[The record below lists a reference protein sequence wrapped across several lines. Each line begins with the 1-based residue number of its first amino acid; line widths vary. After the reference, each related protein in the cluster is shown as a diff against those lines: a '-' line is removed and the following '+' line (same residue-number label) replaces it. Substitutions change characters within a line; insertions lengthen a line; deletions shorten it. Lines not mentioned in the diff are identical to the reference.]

1 MLIEDYR
8 SNRKRFFGSK
18 VFYVFLI
25 LCVCAAG
32 IAAWKAINTTIE
44 GSEEKTTAEQSTI
57 DWSNYTER
65 TVTDDDKNANA
76 PVTGIPDD
84 RDITEDEETQTQET
98 DYNTP
103 YVGKYKMPMGTKI
116 LKDYSNG
123 EMVYSKTMGDWRV
136 HSGIDFKGKVG
147 EEVKA
152 IQDGTVIDVSTDEF
166 WGTVVTVKHGNGL
179 TARYCGLSEGSTVK
193 KGNEVGAGDRIGLL
207 GEIPIEIED
216 GYHLHLDILVNG
228 EIVDPLAAMN
238 KLEN

>member
-1 MLIEDYR
+1 MLIEDYKP
-8 SNRKRFFGSK
+8 NRKRFFGGK

-32 IAAWKAINTTIE
+32 IAAWRAISTTLDDNE
-44 GSEEKTTAEQSTI
+44 TTTAQESTI

-65 TVTDDDKNANA
+65 VVPEDDENANA
-76 PVTGIPDD
+76 PATGIPDD
-84 RDITEDEETQTQET
+84 RDKTEYEEPKTQEP

-103 YVGKYKMPMGTKI
+103 YVGKYKMPMGTQI
-116 LKDYSNG
+116 LKDFSNG

-147 EEVKA
+147 QEVKA
-152 IQDGTVIDVSTDEF
+152 IQDGKVIDVSTDEF
-166 WGTVVTVKHGNGL
+166 WGTVATINHGNGL
-179 TARYCGLSEGSTVK
+179 TARYCGLSEGSTIK
-193 KGNEVGAGDRIGLL
+193 KGNEVGEGDRIGLL

-216 GYHLHLDILVNG
+216 GYHLHLEIMISD